1 MEASAD
7 VLHVLQITDPHLL
20 GDADG
25 RLLGMKTRESL
36 DAVLDHI
43 KTHYGQPDV
52 VLATGDIS
60 QDGSDAS
67 YRFFQDRMAFFECP
81 VFWFAGNHD
90 VIPAMER
97 AIGGTQSAGRRYRR
111 HGWQLIF
118 LDSSVPD
125 QVYGRLAEY
134 ELRLLDK
141 FLTEHPDEH
150 ALVCLHHH
158 PIEIGATWMNSIG
171 LRDHQA
177 FFEVLERHPQV
188 CGILCGHIHQVVDE
202 ETNGRR
208 MLASPSTCIQFRPN
222 SSEFSVDNL
231 PPGYRWLKL
240 HPDGTIET
248 GVERVE
254 DDDFGLD
261 IDSNG
266 Y

>member
-25 RLLGMKTRESL
+25 RLLGMKTRDTLE
-36 DAVLDHI
+36 AVLDHV
-43 KTHYGQPDV
+43 KAHYGQPDV

-67 YRFFQDRMAFFECP
+67 YRYFQDRTAFFECP

-90 VIPAMER
+90 VLPAMER
-97 AIGGTQSAGRRYRR
+97 TIGGTQSAERRYRS

-134 ELRLLDK
+134 ELRLLDR
-141 FLTEHPDEH
+141 FLSEYPDEH

-158 PIEIGATWMNSIG
+158 PIEIGASWMNSIG
-171 LRDHQA
+171 LRDHEA
-177 FFEVLERHPQV
+177 FFEVLRRHPQV
-188 CGILCGHIHQVVDE
+188 RGVLCGHIHQTLDE
-202 ETNGRR
+202 ENNGWR
-208 MLASPSTCIQFRPN
+208 MLASPSTCVQFRPN
-222 SSEFSVDNL
+222 SEEFSVDTL
-231 PPGYRWLKL
+231 PPGYRWLDL

-254 DDDFGLD
+254 DEDFGLD
-261 IDSNG
+261 VDSSG